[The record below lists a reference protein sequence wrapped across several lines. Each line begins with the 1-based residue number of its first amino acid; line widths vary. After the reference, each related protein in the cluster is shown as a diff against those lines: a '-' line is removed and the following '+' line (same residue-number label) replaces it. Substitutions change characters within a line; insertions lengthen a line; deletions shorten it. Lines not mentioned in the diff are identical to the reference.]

1 MNIPRRF
8 VIATALLTVASS
20 VRGAQDAQFNP
31 QQDLLARIGRVVGP
45 QARNCGQVN
54 QPGNWGRPAP
64 DAAAVEA
71 PIDCSIFAASQR
83 QPFFMVLRTAGFDSW
98 TAMGLMGGPDG
109 ILQSFTY
116 DSLYGQGVL
125 RASPC
130 PRPRGIVNPDGF
142 VLVTCDPQQA
152 NLQMQ
157 PTRRVTPVGARLI
170 WRR

>member
-1 MNIPRRF
+1 MNISRPL

-20 VRGAQDAQFNP
+20 ARPSQEAQVNP
-31 QQDLLARIGRVVGP
+31 QQDLLARIGRVVGS
-45 QARNCGQVN
+45 QAKDCGQVK

-64 DAAAVEA
+64 DTSAVEV
-71 PIDCSIFAASQR
+71 PIDCSISAASQR

-116 DSLYGQGVL
+116 DNLYGQGVL
-125 RASPC
+125 RARPC

-142 VLVTCDPQQA
+142 VLITCDPEQA

-157 PTRRVTPVGARLI
+157 PTRRATLVRARLM
-170 WRR
+170 WGR